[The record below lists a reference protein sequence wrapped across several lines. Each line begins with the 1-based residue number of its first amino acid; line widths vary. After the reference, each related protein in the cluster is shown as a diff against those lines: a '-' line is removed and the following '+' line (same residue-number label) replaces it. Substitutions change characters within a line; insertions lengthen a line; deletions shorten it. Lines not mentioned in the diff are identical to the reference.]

1 MKVNRTLYRILLI
14 LSFLAVNGLILFGI
28 GAVWSYLNTG
38 ADRSNMLHVSEE
50 LSADY
55 LPKVEWDMLSN
66 EGRPMETQ
74 TLKEI
79 ERDYLK
85 AWRVRNLALETNNP
99 YGIADYYTDS
109 ARVKLVQIIDLNK
122 ANNTTLKTTTLRHHP
137 KLEFYSADGKMV
149 VLTDKHVER
158 YEKIYVEDKLIL
170 EQKNTTSYQV
180 MLLLEDGF
188 WRIRHMVEQASIE
201 EDAASSLN
209 NVPSVSS
216 ISEIRGINYYPQQT
230 PWQMFGEQFDEN
242 IIDTDF
248 LRIQKLG
255 LNTIRIFV
263 PYADFGEATIRNDK
277 LERLQLTL
285 DLAEKNGLKV
295 MVTLFDFYGDYT
307 IHNWTLTHRHAE
319 QIVNALK
326 GHTALLAWD
335 IKNEPD
341 LDFKA
346 RGKERVM
353 AWLAQMISEIKTWD
367 TKHPVTIGWSNPVAA
382 EHLSE
387 MVDFAS
393 FHYYLE
399 PSDFSDAFARLKSS
413 VPNKTILL
421 QEYGYSSYDGLWNL
435 YLGSE
440 EDQATYFSQMQEML
454 KEHDL
459 PFMLWT
465 LYDFETIPKTVVGN
479 LPWRKGKQRYFGII
493 DKEGLPKTAH
503 SVFDVTD

>member
-38 ADRSNMLHVSEE
+38 ADRSAMLHVSEE
-50 LSADY
+50 LSTDY
-55 LPKVEWDMLSN
+55 LPKMIWDTSSY

-79 ERDYLK
+79 EHDYLK
-85 AWRVRNLALETNNP
+85 AWLVRNLALETNNP
-99 YGIADYYTDS
+99 YGLADYYTDS
-109 ARVKLVQIIDLNK
+109 ARVKLYQILDLNK
-122 ANNTTLKTTTLRHHP
+122 ANSTTLKTTTLRHHP

-149 VLTDKHVER
+149 VLTDKNVER
-158 YEKIYVEDKLIL
+158 YEKIYL
-170 EQKNTTSYQV
+170 EEKVLSNQKSTASYQV

-230 PWQMFGEQFDEN
+230 PWRMFGEQFNDS

-263 PYADFGEATIRNDK
+263 PYGDFSEATTRNYR
-277 LERLQLTL
+277 LERLQRTL
-285 DLAEKNGLKV
+285 DLAEKNSLKV

-326 GHTALLAWD
+326 YHKALLAWD

-341 LDFKA
+341 LDFKT

-353 AWLAQMISEIKTWD
+353 AWLGQMISEIKTWD
-367 TKHPVTIGWSNPVAA
+367 SEHPVTIGWSNPVAA

-387 MVDFAS
+387 MVDFVS

-399 PSDFSDAFARLKSS
+399 PEDFSEAFAQLKTS
-413 VPNKTILL
+413 VPDKPVLL
-421 QEYGYSSYDGLWNL
+421 QEYGYSSYNGLWNL

-440 EDQATYFSQMQEML
+440 KDQATYLTQMQETL
-454 KEHDL
+454 KAQDL
-459 PFMLWT
+459 PFMFWT
-465 LYDFETIPKTVVGN
+465 LYDFETIPKAVVGS
-479 LPWRKGKQRYFGII
+479 LPWRKGKQRHFGII
-493 DKEGLPKTAH
+493 DKEGRPKKAY
-503 SVFDVTD
+503 SVFGPTD

>member
-1 MKVNRTLYRILLI
+1 MKVNRSLYRILLI

-38 ADRSNMLHVSEE
+38 ADRSAMLHVSKE
-50 LSADY
+50 LSTDY
-55 LPKVEWDMLSN
+55 LPKVKWDTSSY

-85 AWRVRNLALETNNP
+85 AWRVRNLVLETNNP

-109 ARVKLVQIIDLNK
+109 ARIKLVQILDLNK
-122 ANNTTLKTTTLRHHP
+122 ANGTTLQTTTVRHQP

-149 VLTDKHVER
+149 VLTDTNVER
-158 YEKIYVEDKLIL
+158 YEKIYVEDKVLL
-170 EQKNTTSYQV
+170 DQKNTASYQV

-201 EDAASSLN
+201 ENATSSLN
-209 NVPSVSS
+209 TISSVSS

-230 PWQMFGEQFDEN
+230 PWRMFGERFNES

-248 LRIQKLG
+248 SRIRKLN

-263 PYADFGEATIRNDK
+263 PYTDFGKATIRKDR
-277 LERLQLTL
+277 LERLKRTL

-295 MVTLFDFYGDYT
+295 MVTLFDFYGDYA

-319 QIVNALK
+319 QIVKALK
-326 GHTALLAWD
+326 GHEALLAWD

-341 LDFKA
+341 LDFET
-346 RGKERVM
+346 RGEERVK

-367 TKHPVTIGWSNPVAA
+367 TEHPVTIGWSNPLAA

-387 MVDFAS
+387 MVDFVS

-399 PSDFSDAFARLKSS
+399 PADFSEAFAQLKNS
-413 VPNKTILL
+413 VPNKPILL

-440 EDQATYFSQMQEML
+440 KDQATYLTQMQETL

-465 LYDFETIPKTVVGN
+465 LYDFETIPKAVVGN
-479 LPWRKGKQRYFGII
+479 LPWRKGKQRHFGII
-493 DKEGLPKTAH
+493 DKEGRPKTAH
-503 SVFDVTD
+503 SVFGLTD

>member
-38 ADRSNMLHVSEE
+38 ADRSNMLHVSKE

-55 LPKVEWDMLSN
+55 LPKVIWETLSN

-85 AWRVRNLALETNNP
+85 AWRVRNLALETNNR

-109 ARVKLVQIIDLNK
+109 ARVKLNNILDFNK
-122 ANNTTLKTTTLRHHP
+122 ANNSTLKTTTLQHNP
-137 KLEFYSADGKMV
+137 KLEFYSADGKIV
-149 VLTDKHVER
+149 VLTDRNVER

-170 EQKNTTSYQV
+170 EQKNTSSYQV

-188 WRIRHMVEQASIE
+188 WRIRHMVERPSTQE
-201 EDAASSLN
+201 KTQSSLK
-209 NVPSVSS
+209 NVPSVTS
-216 ISEIRGINYYPQQT
+216 ISKIKGINYYPQKN
-230 PWQMFGEQFDEN
+230 PWNMFGMQFNDS
-242 IIDTDF
+242 IINADF
-248 LRIQKLG
+248 IRIKKLN
-255 LNTIRIFV
+255 LNTVRIFV
-263 PYADFGEATIRNDK
+263 PYMDFGKAEVRKDR
-277 LERLQLTL
+277 LERLEQTL

-295 MVTLFDFYGDYT
+295 MVTLFDFYGDYA

-319 QIVNALK
+319 QIVKALK
-326 GHTALLAWD
+326 GHEALLAWD

-341 LDFKA
+341 LDFDS

-367 TKHPVTIGWSNPVAA
+367 TEHPVTIGWSNPAAA
-382 EHLSE
+382 ENLSE
-387 MVDFAS
+387 RVDFVS
-393 FHYYLE
+393 FHYYLD
-399 PSDFSDAFARLKSS
+399 PKDFLEAFDQLKTA
-413 VPNKTILL
+413 VPNKPILL

-440 EDQATYFSQMQEML
+440 EAQATYFTQMQETL
-454 KEHDL
+454 KTRDL
-459 PFMLWT
+459 PFMFWT
-465 LYDFETIPKTVVGN
+465 LHDFEAIPEAVVGS
-479 LPWRKGKQRYFGII
+479 LPWRTGKQRHFGII
-493 DKEGLPKTAH
+493 DKEGQPKTAYT
-503 SVFDVTD
+503 VFDVTD